1 MNLPFQ
7 KFSNSQKSNLV
18 ISCFQRLRMVVTL
31 QFFMCNGELM
41 EGLFKKTVSRN
52 ENSTFRGVR
61 KIVKSDY

>member
-1 MNLPFQ
+1 
-7 KFSNSQKSNLV
+7 
-18 ISCFQRLRMVVTL
+18 
-31 QFFMCNGELM
+31 MCNGELM